1 MNLKKIYGCLTG
13 VATLSALLVSCNTSE
28 AGIKVAPEV
37 QKVVPDSCGKIA
49 LDLDLEVP
57 SGYVSP
63 RSRLIVVPQLC
74 DSSRILMD
82 LDPLVLD
89 APIFTKKMQRK
100 QKLDGYLDP
109 YAGYA
114 RNIENPRRAQKLNYV
129 AQFDLPE
136 GEHNGNRILGVVTT
150 DGCGE
155 CSAMDTVL
163 MAVIVDPVELIKK
176 EALQLEWIEP
186 EFVIRPKIRKGRGE
200 ARLQFIINRYDIR
213 LDLGE
218 NRQEME
224 HMLQTLKPIV
234 EDTLAQLTSLEIYGL
249 ASADGPLSFNTPLAR
264 NRANSAR
271 KWLENQLQL
280 SREQRSVITSD
291 SRPEG
296 WMPVLEAMVRANDPD
311 SVSVKAILE
320 KYASFNDDVQERYI
334 RKLPCWKNIRE
345 RYLQKDRKVEY
356 VYTYMIRSFTTDK
369 ELLEMY
375 QKRPDAFNEEELLRV
390 STLKTDPHE
399 KMEVYRTILHYFP
412 QSQVA
417 ANNLAILL
425 LREGKGEEAEQ
436 VLHSLDS
443 LTDYALNTLAATY
456 VYQNQY
462 ERAIEL
468 LDTKKDSMREARYN
482 LGLVRAMQRR
492 LGEAY
497 ELLRPYEDVNT
508 AIVALSLN
516 KNPEAEDIMQK
527 DASTTPLS
535 NYVRAMIAARLQKR
549 NSIFEPLRKA
559 IIDEKLRIRAVGEY
573 DFMPYHDDVWWKDLF
588 DQK

>member
-57 SGYVSP
+57 SGYISS

-74 DSSRILMD
+74 DSSRSLMD
-82 LDPLVLD
+82 LEPLVLD

-109 YAGYA
+109 YAGYV
-114 RNIENPRRAQKLNYV
+114 RNIENPRRAQKLSYT

-136 GEHNGNRILGVVTT
+136 GEHNGNRIVGVVTT

-155 CSAMDTVL
+155 CTAMDTVL
-163 MAVIVDPVELIKK
+163 MAVVVDPVELIKK

-234 EDTLAQLTSLEIYGL
+234 EDTLAQLTSLEIYGM

-264 NRANSAR
+264 NRAISAQ

-320 KYASFNDDVQERYI
+320 KYASYNDDVQERYI

-425 LREGKGEEAEQ
+425 LREGKGEEAEL

-497 ELLRPYEDVNT
+497 DLLYPYGDVNT

-516 KNPEAEDIMQK
+516 KNFEAESMMQK
-527 DASTTPLS
+527 DSSTTPLS
-535 NYVRAMIAARLQKR
+535 EYVRAMIAARLQKHDR
-549 NSIFEPLRKA
+549 IFAPLRRA
-559 IIDEKLRIRAVGEY
+559 VEDEKLRMRAEGEF
-573 DFMPYHDDVWWKDLF
+573 DFVPYHGDAQWMDLF
-588 DQK
+588 DKK

>member
-13 VATLSALLVSCNTSE
+13 AVTLSALLVACNTSE
-28 AGIKVAPEV
+28 KAIKVAPEV
-37 QKVVPDSCGKIA
+37 QKVTPDSCGKIS
-49 LDLDLEVP
+49 LDLGLEVP
-57 SGYVSP
+57 AGYVSP

-74 DSSRILMD
+74 DSTSALME

-89 APIFTKKMQRK
+89 APIFSKKMQRR
-100 QKLDGYLDP
+100 QVLEGYMDP
-109 YAGYA
+109 YDGYA
-114 RNIENPRRAQKLNYV
+114 RKIEKTRRAQQLDYV
-129 AQFDLPE
+129 ARIDLPE
-136 GEHNGNRILGVVTT
+136 GEHNGNRIVGVVTT

-155 CSAMDTVL
+155 CTAMDTVL

-176 EALQLEWIEP
+176 EELQLEWIEP

-213 LDLGE
+213 LDLGD
-218 NRQEME
+218 NRKEME
-224 HMLQTLKPIV
+224 QMLQTLRPIV
-234 EDTLAQLTSLEIYGL
+234 EDTLARLTSLEIYGL

-271 KWLENQLQL
+271 KWLENQLHL
-280 SREQRSVITSD
+280 NSEQRSVITSD

-296 WMPVLEAMVRANDPD
+296 WLPVLEAMVRANDPD

-320 KYASFNDDVQERYI
+320 KYASYNDDVQERHI

-356 VYTYMIRSFTTDK
+356 VYTYVIRSFTTDQ
-369 ELLEMY
+369 ELLDMY
-375 QKRPDAFNEEELLRV
+375 RKRPDAFNEEELLRV
-390 STLKTDPHE
+390 STLKTDPQE

-425 LREGKGEEAEQ
+425 LREGKSDEAEQ

-456 VYQNQY
+456 VYQNKY
-462 ERAIEL
+462 EQAIEL
-468 LDTKKDSMREARYN
+468 LNTKKDSLREARYN

-497 ELLRPYEDVNT
+497 DLLRPYADVN
-508 AIVALSLN
+508 AAVVALSLN
-516 KNPEAEDIMQK
+516 KNSEAEEIMRK
-527 DASTTPLS
+527 EESETPLS
-535 NYVRAMIAARLQKR
+535 YYVRAMIAARLEKDEELFR
-549 NSIFEPLRKA
+549 FLSSAVEEIWLRK
-559 IIDEKLRIRAVGEY
+559 RAEGEY
-573 DFMPYHDDVWWKDLF
+573 DFMPYHEDVRWKDLF
-588 DQK
+588 DKK

>member
-13 VATLSALLVSCNTSE
+13 AVTLSALLVACNTSE
-28 AGIKVAPEV
+28 KAIKVAPEV
-37 QKVVPDSCGKIA
+37 QKVTPDSCGKIS
-49 LDLDLEVP
+49 LDLGLEVP
-57 SGYVSP
+57 AGYVSP

-74 DSSRILMD
+74 DSTSALME

-89 APIFTKKMQRK
+89 APIFSKKMQRR
-100 QKLDGYLDP
+100 QVLEGYMDP
-109 YAGYA
+109 YDGYA
-114 RNIENPRRAQKLNYV
+114 RKIEKTRRAQQLDYV
-129 AQFDLPE
+129 TRIDLPE
-136 GEHNGNRILGVVTT
+136 GEHNGNRIVGVVTT

-155 CSAMDTVL
+155 CTAMDTVL

-176 EALQLEWIEP
+176 EELQLEWIEP

-213 LDLGE
+213 LDLGD
-218 NRQEME
+218 NRKEME
-224 HMLQTLKPIV
+224 QMLQTLRPIV
-234 EDTLAQLTSLEIYGL
+234 EDTLARLTSLEIYGL

-271 KWLENQLQL
+271 KWLENQLHL
-280 SREQRSVITSD
+280 NSEQRSVITSD

-296 WMPVLEAMVRANDPD
+296 WLPVLEAMVRANDPD

-320 KYASFNDDVQERYI
+320 KYTSYNDDVQERHI

-356 VYTYMIRSFTTDK
+356 VYTYVIRSFTTDQ
-369 ELLEMY
+369 ELLDMY
-375 QKRPDAFNEEELLRV
+375 RKRPDAFNEEELLRV
-390 STLKTDPHE
+390 STLKTDPQE

-425 LREGKGEEAEQ
+425 LREGKSDEAEQ

-456 VYQNQY
+456 VYQNKY
-462 ERAIEL
+462 EQAIEL
-468 LDTKKDSMREARYN
+468 LNTKKDSLREARYN

-497 ELLRPYEDVNT
+497 DLLRPYADVN
-508 AIVALSLN
+508 AAVVALSLN
-516 KNPEAEDIMQK
+516 KNSEAEEMMRK
-527 DASTTPLS
+527 EESETPLS
-535 NYVRAMIAARLQKR
+535 YYVRAMIAARLEKDEELFR
-549 NSIFEPLRKA
+549 FLSSAVEEIWLRK
-559 IIDEKLRIRAVGEY
+559 RAEGEY
-573 DFMPYHDDVWWKDLF
+573 DFMPYHEDVRWKDLF
-588 DQK
+588 DKK

>member
-13 VATLSALLVSCNTSE
+13 AVTLSALLVACNTSE
-28 AGIKVAPEV
+28 KAIKVAPEV
-37 QKVVPDSCGKIA
+37 QKVTPDSCGKIS
-49 LDLDLEVP
+49 LDLGLEVP
-57 SGYVSP
+57 AGYVSP

-74 DSSRILMD
+74 DSTSALME

-89 APIFTKKMQRK
+89 APIFSKKMQRR
-100 QKLDGYLDP
+100 QVLEGYMDP
-109 YAGYA
+109 YDGYA
-114 RNIENPRRAQKLNYV
+114 RKIEKTRRAQQLDYV
-129 AQFDLPE
+129 TRIDLPE
-136 GEHNGNRILGVVTT
+136 GEHNGNRIVGVVTT

-155 CSAMDTVL
+155 CTAMDTVL

-176 EALQLEWIEP
+176 EELQLEWIEP

-213 LDLGE
+213 LDLGD
-218 NRQEME
+218 NRKEME
-224 HMLQTLKPIV
+224 QMLQTLRPIV
-234 EDTLAQLTSLEIYGL
+234 EDTLARLTSLEIYGL

-271 KWLENQLQL
+271 KWLENQLHL
-280 SREQRSVITSD
+280 NSEQRSVITSD

-296 WMPVLEAMVRANDPD
+296 WLPVLEAMVRANDPD

-320 KYASFNDDVQERYI
+320 KYASYNDDVQERHI

-356 VYTYMIRSFTTDK
+356 VYTYVIRSFTTDQ
-369 ELLEMY
+369 ELLDMY
-375 QKRPDAFNEEELLRV
+375 RKRPDAFNEEELLRV
-390 STLKTDPHE
+390 STLKTDPQE

-425 LREGKGEEAEQ
+425 LREGKSDEAEQ

-456 VYQNQY
+456 VYQNKY
-462 ERAIEL
+462 EQAIEL
-468 LDTKKDSMREARYN
+468 LNTKKDSLREARYN

-497 ELLRPYEDVNT
+497 DLLRPYADVN
-508 AIVALSLN
+508 AAVVALSLN
-516 KNPEAEDIMQK
+516 KNSEAEEIMRK
-527 DASTTPLS
+527 EESETPLS
-535 NYVRAMIAARLQKR
+535 YYVRAMIAARLEKDEELFR
-549 NSIFEPLRKA
+549 FLSSAVEEIWLRK
-559 IIDEKLRIRAVGEY
+559 RAEGEY
-573 DFMPYHDDVWWKDLF
+573 DFMPYHEDVRWKDLF
-588 DQK
+588 DKK

>member
-13 VATLSALLVSCNTSE
+13 AVTLSALLVACNTSE
-28 AGIKVAPEV
+28 KAIKVAPEV
-37 QKVVPDSCGKIA
+37 QKVTPDSCGKIS
-49 LDLDLEVP
+49 LDLGLEVP
-57 SGYVSP
+57 AGYVSP

-74 DSSRILMD
+74 DSTSALME

-89 APIFTKKMQRK
+89 APIFSKKMQRR
-100 QKLDGYLDP
+100 QVLEGYMDP
-109 YAGYA
+109 YDGYA
-114 RNIENPRRAQKLNYV
+114 RKIEKTRRAQQLDYV
-129 AQFDLPE
+129 TRIDLPE
-136 GEHNGNRILGVVTT
+136 GEHNGNRIVGVVTT

-155 CSAMDTVL
+155 CTAMDTVL

-176 EALQLEWIEP
+176 EELQLEWIEP

-213 LDLGE
+213 LDLGD
-218 NRQEME
+218 NRKEME
-224 HMLQTLKPIV
+224 QMLQTLRPIV
-234 EDTLAQLTSLEIYGL
+234 EDTLARLTSLEIYGL

-271 KWLENQLQL
+271 KWLENQLHL
-280 SREQRSVITSD
+280 NSEQRSVITSD

-296 WMPVLEAMVRANDPD
+296 WLPVLEAMVRANDPD

-320 KYASFNDDVQERYI
+320 KYASYNDDVQERHI

-356 VYTYMIRSFTTDK
+356 VYTYVIRSFTTDQ
-369 ELLEMY
+369 ELLDMY
-375 QKRPDAFNEEELLRV
+375 RKRPDAFNEEELLRV
-390 STLKTDPHE
+390 STLKTDPQE

-425 LREGKGEEAEQ
+425 LREGKSDEAEQ

-456 VYQNQY
+456 VYQNKY
-462 ERAIEL
+462 EQAIEL
-468 LDTKKDSMREARYN
+468 LNTKKDSLREARYN

-497 ELLRPYEDVNT
+497 DLLRPYADVN
-508 AIVALSLN
+508 AAVVALSLN
-516 KNPEAEDIMQK
+516 KNSEAEEMMRK
-527 DASTTPLS
+527 EESETPLS
-535 NYVRAMIAARLQKR
+535 YYVRAMIAARLEKDEELFR
-549 NSIFEPLRKA
+549 FLSSAVEEIWLRK
-559 IIDEKLRIRAVGEY
+559 RAEGEY
-573 DFMPYHDDVWWKDLF
+573 DFMPYHEDVRWKDLF
-588 DQK
+588 DKK

>member
-13 VATLSALLVSCNTSE
+13 AVTLSALLVACNTSE
-28 AGIKVAPEV
+28 KAIKVAPEV
-37 QKVVPDSCGKIA
+37 QKVTPDSCGKIS
-49 LDLDLEVP
+49 LDLGLEVP
-57 SGYVSP
+57 AGYVSP

-74 DSSRILMD
+74 DSTSALME

-89 APIFTKKMQRK
+89 APIFSKKMQRR
-100 QKLDGYLDP
+100 QVIEGYMDP
-109 YAGYA
+109 YDGYA
-114 RNIENPRRAQKLNYV
+114 RKIEKTRRAQQLDYV
-129 AQFDLPE
+129 ARIDLPE
-136 GEHNGNRILGVVTT
+136 GEHNGNRIVAVVTT

-155 CSAMDTVL
+155 CTAMDTVL

-176 EALQLEWIEP
+176 EELQLEWIEP

-213 LDLGE
+213 LDLGD
-218 NRQEME
+218 NRKEME
-224 HMLQTLKPIV
+224 QMLQTLRPIV
-234 EDTLAQLTSLEIYGL
+234 EDTLARLTSLEIYGL

-271 KWLENQLQL
+271 KWLENQLHL
-280 SREQRSVITSD
+280 NSEQCSVITSD

-296 WMPVLEAMVRANDPD
+296 WLPVLEAMVRANDPD

-320 KYASFNDDVQERYI
+320 KYASYNDDVQERHI

-356 VYTYMIRSFTTDK
+356 VYTYVIRSFTTDQ
-369 ELLEMY
+369 ELLDMY
-375 QKRPDAFNEEELLRV
+375 RKRPDAFNEEELLRV
-390 STLKTDPHE
+390 STLKTDPQE

-425 LREGKGEEAEQ
+425 LREGKSDEAEQ

-456 VYQNQY
+456 VYQNKY
-462 ERAIEL
+462 EQAIEL
-468 LDTKKDSMREARYN
+468 LNTKKDSLREARYN

-497 ELLRPYEDVNT
+497 DLLRPYADVN
-508 AIVALSLN
+508 AAVVALSLN
-516 KNPEAEDIMQK
+516 KNSEAEEIMRK
-527 DASTTPLS
+527 EESETPLS
-535 NYVRAMIAARLQKR
+535 YYVRAMIAARLEKDEELFR
-549 NSIFEPLRKA
+549 FLSSAVDVIWLRK
-559 IIDEKLRIRAVGEY
+559 RAEGEY
-573 DFMPYHDDVWWKDLF
+573 DFMPYHEDVRWKDLF
-588 DQK
+588 DKK

>member
-114 RNIENPRRAQKLNYV
+114 RNIENPRRVQKLNYV

-200 ARLQFIINRYDIR
+200 
-213 LDLGE
+213 
-218 NRQEME
+218 
-224 HMLQTLKPIV
+224 V
-234 EDTLAQLTSLEIYGL
+234 ERFL
-249 ASADGPLSFNTPLAR
+249 
-264 NRANSAR
+264 
-271 KWLENQLQL
+271 
-280 SREQRSVITSD
+280 
-291 SRPEG
+291 
-296 WMPVLEAMVRANDPD
+296 
-311 SVSVKAILE
+311 
-320 KYASFNDDVQERYI
+320 
-334 RKLPCWKNIRE
+334 
-345 RYLQKDRKVEY
+345 
-356 VYTYMIRSFTTDK
+356 
-369 ELLEMY
+369 ELLF
-375 QKRPDAFNEEELLRV
+375 Q
-390 STLKTDPHE
+390 
-399 KMEVYRTILHYFP
+399 I
-412 QSQVA
+412 Q
-417 ANNLAILL
+417 
-425 LREGKGEEAEQ
+425 
-436 VLHSLDS
+436 
-443 LTDYALNTLAATY
+443 
-456 VYQNQY
+456 
-462 ERAIEL
+462 
-468 LDTKKDSMREARYN
+468 
-482 LGLVRAMQRR
+482 
-492 LGEAY
+492 
-497 ELLRPYEDVNT
+497 
-508 AIVALSLN
+508 
-516 KNPEAEDIMQK
+516 
-527 DASTTPLS
+527 
-535 NYVRAMIAARLQKR
+535 
-549 NSIFEPLRKA
+549 
-559 IIDEKLRIRAVGEY
+559 
-573 DFMPYHDDVWWKDLF
+573 
-588 DQK
+588 